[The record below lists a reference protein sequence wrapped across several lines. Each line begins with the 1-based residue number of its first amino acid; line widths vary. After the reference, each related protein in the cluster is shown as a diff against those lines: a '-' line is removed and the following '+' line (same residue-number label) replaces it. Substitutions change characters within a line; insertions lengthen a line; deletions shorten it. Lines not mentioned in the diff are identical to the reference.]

1 MSAGV
6 QNPRTPDVGTNRDV
20 LRIPAFRRLWLAWVF
35 SNFGD
40 SALYLTAAIWVKQ
53 LTGSDAAAGLVFAAL
68 GLPALL
74 APLTGQLADRFRRIP
89 VLAGTNVAAAV
100 VVLALLLV
108 RSADQVWLI
117 YLVIFVYANA
127 SYVTSAAQSGV
138 LRDLLEDRMLAPA
151 NGMLSSVDQGL
162 RIVSPLIGAGILGLW
177 GMHWVVAMTCVS
189 FLIAAFI
196 LSRLRVNESTHSH
209 APNSFW
215 TTSMAGFRFLFGH
228 ALLGPA
234 LLTLVIAVGAT
245 GVLNVTIFATV
256 DQGLGMPPE
265 FLSVLVSCQ
274 GVMSVIGGLTASA
287 VIRRLGIQWTV
298 VVGVLLLGVA
308 VFGSAAQVLGVV
320 LGSTVLLG
328 LGVPWAIIAFVTLR
342 QQETPPAMQ
351 GRTSAATNMMINLPQ
366 VGASMLAAALLGLVD
381 YRALVL
387 AMTALCLVSVLPLV
401 LRKRS
406 GETSTTA

>member
-1 MSAGV
+1 MSAGITD
-6 QNPRTPDVGTNRDV
+6 QQSPAVGTNRDV
-20 LRIPAFRRLWLAWVF
+20 LRLPAFRRLALAWVF

-40 SALYLTAAIWVKQ
+40 SALYLTAAIWVKH

-89 VLAGTNVAAAV
+89 VLAATNAAAAV

-138 LRDLLEDRMLAPA
+138 LRDLLEDRLLAPA
-151 NGMLSSVDQGL
+151 NGLLSSVDQGL

-177 GMHWVVAMTCVS
+177 GMHWVVAMTCLS
-189 FLIAAFI
+189 FLTAALI
-196 LSRLRVNESTHSH
+196 LSRLRMSESVHPFE
-209 APNSFW
+209 AESFW
-215 TTSMAGFRFLFGH
+215 ATSTAGFRFLLSH
-228 ALLGPA
+228 TLLRPA

-256 DQGLGMPPE
+256 DQGLGLPPE

-274 GVMSVIGGLTASA
+274 GVMSVVGGLTASG
-287 VIRRLGIQWTV
+287 VIRRLGIRRTV
-298 VVGVLLLGVA
+298 VVGILLLGVA
-308 VFGSAAQVLGVV
+308 VLGSASTVLGVV
-320 LGSTVLLG
+320 LSSSVLLG

-342 QQETPPAMQ
+342 QQETPPSMQ

-381 YRALVL
+381 YRVL
-387 AMTALCLVSVLPLV
+387 IIAMTALCLVSVVPLV
-401 LRKRS
+401 LRS
-406 GETSTTA
+406 SAAGAPAA